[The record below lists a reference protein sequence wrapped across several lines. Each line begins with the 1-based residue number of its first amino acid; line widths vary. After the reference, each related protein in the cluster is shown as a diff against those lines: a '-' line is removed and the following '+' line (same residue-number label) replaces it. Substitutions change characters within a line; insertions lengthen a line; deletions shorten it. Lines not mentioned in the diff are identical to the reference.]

1 MKSFAQYALVC
12 MVIVA
17 LIGGTSALFTDAVGR
32 QAILA
37 SALLALGV
45 QMIAFMVAR
54 LLQPRHVLVGWGMG
68 SVMRLIALVLY
79 GVIVAKLWHAP
90 VMAALLS
97 FVAFLFV
104 TTVVEPLFLKR

>member
-12 MVIVA
+12 VVIVA
-17 LIGGTSALFTDAVGR
+17 LIGGASAPFTDAAGR

-37 SALLALGV
+37 SALLALCV
-45 QMIAFMVAR
+45 QMVAFMVAR

-97 FVAFLFV
+97 LVAFLFV

>member
-1 MKSFAQYALVC
+1 MNPFARYTLVC
-12 MVIVA
+12 IVIIAIVGAVA
-17 LIGGTSALFTDAVGR
+17 AMFTDPMGR
-32 QAILA
+32 QAIVA
-37 SALLALGV
+37 SAFLALGV
-45 QMIAFMVAR
+45 QMMTFAVLR
-54 LLQPRHVLVGWGMG
+54 LLQPRHVMVGWGMG

-79 GVIVAKLWHAP
+79 AVIVAKLWHAP